1 MTDEIHERTFAV
13 LLSLLML
20 VSVGSAGIAFSGT
33 AAAQSSSDTSV
44 SFGASE
50 LAGGPNID
58 NPTSLQF
65 GPDGRLYVAE
75 RFGQIHVLNVT
86 RDGPNDYQ
94 VTASETITSVAGLPN
109 HDDQGNY
116 EPGVDGREVTG
127 LVVGGTADNLV
138 LYVGSSDPRVG
149 GGSSGEDTN
158 LDTNSGVVSRLTPT
172 GSGWEQEL
180 LVRGLPRS
188 GENHAINGLEL
199 DESTNTLYVA
209 AGGNTNQGAISN
221 NFAYVPEYA
230 LSTAILEIDL
240 DQIDT
245 NYGVKDAANTDAS
258 YLYDLPTLN
267 GTDTPFGGQ
276 NGRNMAKL
284 VAGGPVG
291 IYSSGYRNSYDVT
304 LSADGQLYTVDN
316 GPNGGWGDVPVGEGS
331 TGACTNEPNEPG
343 DTLEDHLHLAT
354 EGSYGGHPNPTRG
367 NPDGAGLYDENGTKV
382 GNVSGAVYD
391 GYDNPIECEYQGPTE
406 DGSMTSFSAST
417 NGLDEYTA
425 SNFDGSMQ
433 GDLLTASFDGNVYR
447 VQLDSAGDSVTNKT
461 AQFSSGLS
469 TPLDVTTQGD
479 DQVFNGTVWVADFG
493 GDDIDVF
500 EPADTSGGDTSCD
513 TSDPD
518 GDADGDGYTNA
529 DEIDAGTDPCSAAS
543 TPSDYDGDN
552 VSNTND
558 DDDDNDGLLDTE
570 DPFAVDPDNGLST
583 DLPVEYDFSRDS
595 VPDSLEG
602 LGFTGLMTNGQ
613 DYQDLYVPG
622 DTVFGG
628 ANPALTVENVKPGDA
643 VNSQNSQQHA
653 YQFGV
658 VAPDEPF
665 TIHAPVTGYPENPQ
679 NYQGAGI
686 QLGTGDQDNY
696 LKLVVAANGGTGG
709 LQFAKE
715 TGGNFDTISQPDDPA
730 VTEAGVVTDLYLTV
744 YPSNE
749 TVVASY
755 TVDDGTE
762 ATVGKTT
769 IPSGWI
775 DNGDQGLAVGVI
787 ASSYKADGFAVTWN
801 DLEVTAANTTGNQ
814 APTADAGAD
823 LTAAE
828 NTTADLDGTGSSDPD
843 GDALGYAWNQTAGPE
858 VLLDAQDSPTP
869 SFDTPSVDNDTTL
882 AFELNVSDG
891 NASDTDTVN
900 VTVQDVN
907 ASEDENQAPNA
918 SFTYSPAS
926 PNTSEEVT
934 FDASGSND
942 SDGSIQSYAWDFD
955 GDGVVENTTS
965 DPLTTYAYP
974 ENGTYQAT
982 LTVTDNDSATNSTN
996 WMITVEESGSGGD
1009 DGSGSS
1015 NETVFAVNAGGSAYT
1030 ASDGT
1035 TYEADTNFAGGSTY
1049 STSEAIGNTA
1059 DDPLYQTERY
1069 GDFGYGVPVTNGTY
1083 EVTLQFA
1090 EIYHGVGD
1098 SDSDQVGDRVFD
1110 ANLEGGT
1117 IELNDYDI
1125 YADVGSLNATEKTY
1139 LVNVTG
1145 GQLDLDFV
1153 TEVNNAKVS
1162 AIEVV
1167 QVDSSGGGNDT
1178 NVAPNA
1184 SFAYSPSS
1192 PNASEE
1198 VTFDGS
1204 NSTDADGTIQ
1214 SYAWDLGDGTTATGE
1229 TVNHSYDSAGNYTAT
1244 LTVTDNGSAT
1254 NSTQQVI
1261 TVENNSS
1268 DGSTSENQPPTANF
1282 TYSPT
1287 NPNASEEVTFDASES
1302 SDSDG
1307 LIQSYEWDFDGDG
1320 TIDNT
1325 TSGPT
1330 TAHAYPENGT
1340 YTATLTVTDNDSA
1353 TNSTSREVVVE
1364 ASSSGGGENQV
1375 PNASFTYSPASPNA
1389 SKEVTFDA
1397 SDSND
1402 SDGTITS
1409 YDWDFDGDGTIEN
1422 STSDPI
1428 TTYTY
1433 AENGTYT
1440 AILTVTDDNGSNASA
1455 QQAITVTD
1463 SSSGDGSES
1472 SNETVFAVNAG
1483 GSAYTASDGTAYE
1496 ADTNFV
1502 GGSTYS
1508 TSEAIGGTQDDPLY
1522 QTERYGDFTYS
1533 VPVTNGTYEVTLQ
1546 FAEIYFDAANE
1557 RVFDA
1562 NLEGGTIE
1570 LENYDIYAEA
1580 GALNAA
1586 DKTYTVDVTDGE
1598 LTVQFSPDTNNAKIG
1613 AIEVVQVDSSTDGT
1627 VNEAPSAS
1635 FTTSNAPTAGE
1646 NVTFDASGSNDSDG
1660 SITSYA
1666 WEFGDG
1672 TTATGEVVNHSYDSA
1687 GNYTVN
1693 LTVTDDDGASN
1704 STSRTVA
1711 VEQNDSNGTTANEA
1725 PNASFT
1731 YSPSSPNASET
1742 VTFDGS
1748 NSTDAD
1754 GTIESYEWDLGDGTT
1769 ATGEVVNHTYAEN
1782 GTYTVTLTVTD
1793 NDSAT
1798 NSTQQVI
1805 TVENDSSD
1813 DTSENQSPTANF
1825 TVDPSEPNVSEE
1837 ATFDASDSNDTDG
1850 TITSYEWDFDG
1861 DGTIENTT
1869 SEPVTTY
1876 AYPEN
1881 GTYTATLTV
1890 IDDGNA
1896 TDSTSR
1902 TVAVT
1907 EPTTTDGNEAPSAA
1921 FSYTPAAPN
1930 ASETVTFDASN
1941 STDADGEITEYAWDF
1956 DGDGVVENTTSDP
1969 VTTYAYPEN
1978 GTYTATLTVTDND
1991 SATNSTSRE
2000 VVIEAASSGDSGS
2013 NTTSASITI
2022 NEGSTN
2028 IDESTYGA
2036 GSFAI
2041 TNTGE
2046 ESISVITIDL
2056 RSGSLPD
2063 MVFDPN
2069 GTAGDKVAKEFTV
2082 DSGGSA
2088 TGQTGHQLSNPH
2100 DGSPEDGYDTL
2111 TVAFDDF
2118 EPGESFAFSIDVDPT
2133 SIKGTSAPGPNEAGS
2148 VSGLEL
2154 SGSTVT
2160 VEGTDGT
2167 TVAND
2172 AFSDGS
2178 NGGSRAT
2185 IGDDVAPAPSIGVS
2199 GVTLDEGALDGQHSA
2214 ATVSQQGQT
2223 IEVSG
2228 PADTTV
2234 QLLKIE
2240 GALFEPDG
2248 GAYEPEAYE
2257 ANSATLVDT
2266 QSVALGAD
2274 GSASVGVTINES
2286 GDGLTYFV
2294 AVAEN
2299 AAGDTGRTSNV
2310 VVLEHDPNAS
2320 TNTASVSVASTTTST
2335 EATTTTETTSTSTST
2350 DNTTATTE
2358 GTTTTTTTTA
2368 DGTDSTETTTTSVA
2382 TTTDTTTTET
2392 ITTDTTTTGTP
2403 DGTSSS
2409 TDTDV
2414 APNAS
2419 FAYSPASPNAS
2430 EEVIF
2435 DASDSSDSD
2444 GSIEAYEWD
2453 FDGDGTTDTTT
2464 AEPTMSFVYAEN
2476 GTYTAILT
2484 VTNDDG
2490 DTDTTDWTVAIG
2502 ESGSG
2507 DGSRASS
2514 SANLPNGAND

>member
-1 MTDEIHERTFAV
+1 MSVSSRTVTDRPRVARWSDRQQIMTDEIHERTFAV

-127 LVVGGTADNLV
+127 LVVGGTADNPV

-284 VAGGPVG
+284 VAGGPVS

-500 EPADTSGGDTSCD
+500 EPADTGGGDTSCD

-628 ANPALTVENVKPGDA
+628 ANPALTVEKVKPGDA

-882 AFELNVSDG
+882 TFELNVSDG

-965 DPLTTYAYP
+965 DPVTTYTYA

-982 LTVTDNDSATNSTN
+982 LTVTDDNDSNASAQQE
-996 WMITVEESGSGGD
+996 ITITDSSSD

-1015 NETVFAVNAGGSAYT
+1015 NEMVFAVNAGGSAYT

-1049 STSEAIGNTA
+1049 STSEAIG
-1059 DDPLYQTERY
+1059 
-1069 GDFGYGVPVTNGTY
+1069 
-1083 EVTLQFA
+1083 
-1090 EIYHGVGD
+1090 
-1098 SDSDQVGDRVFD
+1098 
-1110 ANLEGGT
+1110 
-1117 IELNDYDI
+1117 
-1125 YADVGSLNATEKTY
+1125 
-1139 LVNVTG
+1139 
-1145 GQLDLDFV
+1145 
-1153 TEVNNAKVS
+1153 
-1162 AIEVV
+1162 
-1167 QVDSSGGGNDT
+1167 
-1178 NVAPNA
+1178 
-1184 SFAYSPSS
+1184 
-1192 PNASEE
+1192 
-1198 VTFDGS
+1198 
-1204 NSTDADGTIQ
+1204 
-1214 SYAWDLGDGTTATGE
+1214 
-1229 TVNHSYDSAGNYTAT
+1229 
-1244 LTVTDNGSAT
+1244 
-1254 NSTQQVI
+1254 
-1261 TVENNSS
+1261 
-1268 DGSTSENQPPTANF
+1268 
-1282 TYSPT
+1282 
-1287 NPNASEEVTFDASES
+1287 
-1302 SDSDG
+1302 
-1307 LIQSYEWDFDGDG
+1307 
-1320 TIDNT
+1320 
-1325 TSGPT
+1325 
-1330 TAHAYPENGT
+1330 
-1340 YTATLTVTDNDSA
+1340 
-1353 TNSTSREVVVE
+1353 
-1364 ASSSGGGENQV
+1364 
-1375 PNASFTYSPASPNA
+1375 
-1389 SKEVTFDA
+1389 
-1397 SDSND
+1397 
-1402 SDGTITS
+1402 
-1409 YDWDFDGDGTIEN
+1409 
-1422 STSDPI
+1422 
-1428 TTYTY
+1428 
-1433 AENGTYT
+1433 
-1440 AILTVTDDNGSNASA
+1440 
-1455 QQAITVTD
+1455 
-1463 SSSGDGSES
+1463 
-1472 SNETVFAVNAG
+1472 
-1483 GSAYTASDGTAYE
+1483 
-1496 ADTNFV
+1496 
-1502 GGSTYS
+1502 
-1508 TSEAIGGTQDDPLY
+1508 GTQDDPLY
-1522 QTERYGDFTYS
+1522 QTERYGDLAYS

-1580 GALNAA
+1580 GALNATE
-1586 DKTYTVDVTDGE
+1586 KTYTVDVTDGE
-1598 LTVQFSPDTNNAKIG
+1598 LTVQLSPDTNNAKIG
-1613 AIEVVQVDSSTDGT
+1613 AIEVVQVDSSTNGT

-1635 FTTSNAPTAGE
+1635 FTTSDAPTVSE

-1660 SITSYA
+1660 SITNYA

-1672 TTATGEVVNHSYDSA
+1672 TSTTGETVNHSYDSA
-1687 GNYTVN
+1687 GNYTAN

-1704 STSRTVA
+1704 STSRIVA
-1711 VEQNDSNGTTANEA
+1711 VEQNDSNGSTANEA
-1725 PNASFT
+1725 PTANFT
-1731 YSPSSPNASET
+1731 YSPSSPDVSEE

-1748 NSTDAD
+1748 NSTDAS
-1754 GTIESYEWDLGDGTT
+1754 GTIQSYAWDFGDGTT

-1782 GTYTVTLTVTD
+1782 GTYTVALTVTD
-1793 NDSAT
+1793 NESST

-1805 TVENDSSD
+1805 TVENGSTD

-1837 ATFDASDSNDTDG
+1837 VTFDASESNDSDG
-1850 TITSYEWDFDG
+1850 SITSYEWDFNG

-1869 SEPVTTY
+1869 SDPVTTY

-1890 IDDGNA
+1890 TDDVNA

-1907 EPTTTDGNEAPSAA
+1907 EPTTTDRNEAPSAA
-1921 FSYTPAAPN
+1921 FNYTPETPN
-1930 ASETVTFDASN
+1930 ASENVTFDASN

-1978 GTYTATLTVTDND
+1978 GTYTVTLTVTDND

-2000 VVIEAASSGDSGS
+2000 VVVEASGSGDSSS

-2022 NEGSTN
+2022 NEGSGN

-2046 ESISVITIDL
+2046 ENISTVTIDL
-2056 RSGSLPD
+2056 GSGSLPD

-2100 DGSPEDGYDTL
+2100 DGNPEDGYDTL
-2111 TVAFDDF
+2111 TVTFDDF
-2118 EPGESFAFSIDVDPT
+2118 EPGETLTFSIDVDPT

-2178 NGGSRAT
+2178 NGGSQAT
-2185 IGDDVAPAPSIGVS
+2185 IGDDVPAPSIGVA
-2199 GVTLDEGALDGQHSA
+2199 GVTLDESALDGHHSA

-2234 QLLKIE
+2234 RLLKIE
-2240 GALFEPDG
+2240 GTLFEPDG

-2257 ANSATLVDT
+2257 INSATLVDT

-2299 AAGDTGRTSNV
+2299 AAGDTGRASNA

-2320 TNTASVSVASTTTST
+2320 INTASVSVASTTTST
-2335 EATTTTETTSTSTST
+2335 ETTTAATTSTDNNTSA

-2358 GTTTTTTTTA
+2358 TTETTTTTTA
-2368 DGTDSTETTTTSVA
+2368 DGDDTDSTGTTTSDA
-2382 TTTDTTTTET
+2382 TTTDTTTT
-2392 ITTDTTTTGTP
+2392 DTTTTDTP
-2403 DGTSSS
+2403 DGTSSG

-2419 FAYSPASPNAS
+2419 FAYSPENPNTN
-2430 EEVIF
+2430 ETVTF
-2435 DASDSSDSD
+2435 DASDSNDSD
-2444 GSIEAYEWD
+2444 GSIGAYEWD

-2464 AEPTMSFVYAEN
+2464 AEPTTSFVYAGN
-2476 GTYTAILT
+2476 DTYTATLA
-2484 VTNDDG
+2484 VTDD
-2490 DTDTTDWTVAIG
+2490 DSNINTTDRTVAVG
-2502 ESGSG
+2502 ESGSN
-2507 DGSRASS
+2507 DGSGASEQ
-2514 SANLPNGAND
+2514 